1 MIRGTTTSVGDNLLA
16 SGTGAVCQACR
27 PREQVRSYRRG
38 GSLDGDLGR
47 RSLDVDYGQR
57 SGDGDSGR
65 RSLDLDS
72 GRRPWELTCRRWV
85 AKRPQQ
91 PITPEWFRRITF
103 SASAAAARQ
112 IVGKPTP
119 TPFGQRPYCGS
130 LVLRQKPHCDDAA
143 RDCEDHRG
151 RELARDGAGAAARN
165 SGASTAESRASSL
178 PQCVECQV
186 RRPREQVR
194 SYTGGSSDLRRQA
207 SEVSMPI
214 NGQVS
219 GEPCV
224 VAHQPSGVRKA
235 KRRCPSTVS
244 RLQA

>member
-1 MIRGTTTSVGDNLLA
+1 LLA
-16 SGTGAVCQACR
+16 RSMAAVCQACR

-38 GSLDGDLGR
+38 GSLDGD
-47 RSLDVDYGQR
+47 YGQR

-72 GRRPWELTCRRWV
+72 DRRPWELTCRRWG

-91 PITPEWFRRITF
+91 PTTPERFRRNTL

-119 TPFGQRPYCGS
+119 TPFEQRPYCGS
-130 LVLRQKPHCDDAA
+130 HALRQKPHCDDAA
-143 RDCEDHRG
+143 RECEDHRG

-178 PQCVECQV
+178 PRCVGCQV

-194 SYTGGSSDLRRQA
+194 SYRGGSSDLRRQTSQA
-207 SEVSMPI
+207 SIPI
-214 NGQVS
+214 N
-219 GEPCV
+219 
-224 VAHQPSGVRKA
+224 HQPSTVRRA
-235 KRRCPSTVS
+235 RRRWPSTVS
-244 RLQA
+244 HHQA